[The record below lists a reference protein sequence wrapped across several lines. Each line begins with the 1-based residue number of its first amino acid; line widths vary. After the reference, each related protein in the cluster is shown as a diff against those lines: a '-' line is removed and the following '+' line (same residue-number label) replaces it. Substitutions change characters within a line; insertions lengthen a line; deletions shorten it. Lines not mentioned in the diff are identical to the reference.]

1 MPKSKNRKN
10 HKQKVKAYQQ
20 NLAHAKHRWFK
31 ALEATKF
38 TEPQSNITT
47 LTDSENIQIYG

>member
-31 ALEATKF
+31 ALEASQISQ
-38 TEPQSNITT
+38 PQATT
-47 LTDSENIQIYG
+47 NLTGYENIPTYE